1 MNSIERKVRKS
12 RNSVIVT
19 LPESI
24 LKELNVEKGDTVSF
38 EVEEG
43 AVKLK
48 KAPVPVVKDDILSL
62 MEEIYKENEETFRVL
77 VEK

>member
-12 RNSVIVT
+12 GNSVIVT

-43 AVKLK
+43 VVKLK